1 MGARSFALLV
11 LILLAVPTQ
20 ARTETF
26 YVGTYTDASG
36 SQGIYVGSVDEESG
50 KLGPLRLAAAVQKD
64 PTFLALSPDG
74 RFLFAAMS
82 DAVASFRILPDGKL
96 LAVNRQPSGPNTCHV
111 SLDRTGRELFAAR
124 YDAGSIAA
132 YPVGADGRIGACTAT
147 VSFRGSGPNVE
158 RQAGPHA
165 HSVYVDPENHF
176 LYACDLGSDRIWI
189 FRLADHG
196 RLIPA
201 NPPDATLPA
210 GSGPRH
216 LAFDGPQVYVVNE
229 LDVSTTVFSRNSST
243 GSLTLI
249 GTEENID
256 PGWPKGTG
264 SAELAV
270 APSDK
275 WLFVSTRLEDR
286 MSVFRI
292 APHPAST
299 DAVKA
304 QTMSQPLHREQV
316 VASPVTFP
324 RSFAL
329 DPAGKWLVVAGQTD
343 NCISVMKIDAESGH
357 LSPTGECA
365 YVGSPVCILFDPSLP

>member
-1 MGARSFALLV
+1 MGARSISLLV
-11 LILLAVPTQ
+11 LILLAVPAR

-50 KLGPLRLAAAVQKD
+50 KLGPLRLAVALQKD

-74 RFLFAAMS
+74 RFLFAALS

-111 SLDRTGRELFAAR
+111 SLDRTGRELFAAS

-132 YPVGADGRIGACTAT
+132 YPVGADGRIGGCTAT

-176 LYACDLGSDRIWI
+176 LYACDLGSDRVWI
-189 FRLADHG
+189 FRLGDHG
-196 RLIPA
+196 GLIPA
-201 NPPDATLPA
+201 SPPDEELPA

-216 LAFDGPQVYVVNE
+216 LAFDGSLVYVVNE
-229 LDVSTTVFSRNSST
+229 LGVSTTVFSRNSST

-270 APSDK
+270 HPSGK
-275 WLFVSTRLEDR
+275 WLYVSTRLEDR
-286 MSVFRI
+286 MTVFRI
-292 APHPAST
+292 VPHIAAVGAASRQPA
-299 DAVKA
+299 AK
-304 QTMSQPLHREQV
+304 PLGREQV

-329 DPAGKWLVVAGQTD
+329 DPTGKWLVVAGQTD
-343 NCISVMKIDAESGH
+343 NCISVMKIDAESGR
-357 LSPTGECA
+357 LAPTGER
-365 YVGSPVCILFDPSLP
+365 VHLGSPVCVLFDPSPP